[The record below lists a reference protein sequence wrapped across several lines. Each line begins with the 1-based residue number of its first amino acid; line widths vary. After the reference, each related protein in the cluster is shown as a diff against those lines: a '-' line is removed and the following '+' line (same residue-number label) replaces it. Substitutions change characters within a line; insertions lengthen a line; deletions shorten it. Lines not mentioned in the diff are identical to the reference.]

1 VLHNARLRRPAR
13 SPQTKDWPI
22 KRKGDLK
29 VTARQTTTRKKVA
42 RKKATT
48 KKTTRK
54 KAAKKTARKKIGRI
68 AASDVLGAE
77 LPKSLKALS
86 RQLRRDLNAIE
97 KQIETARK
105 ETRRSLTRVVRDAS
119 HHLGTLEARG
129 QKEWRKMSSR
139 ARLEVERTLERV
151 KRATR
156 KK

>member
-1 VLHNARLRRPAR
+1 M
-13 SPQTKDWPI
+13 
-22 KRKGDLK
+22 
-29 VTARQTTTRKKVA
+29 TAQQTTTRKKA
-42 RKKATT
+42 TRKKATA

-54 KAAKKTARKKIGRI
+54 KAAKKTTRKKAGRI
-68 AASDVLGAE
+68 AASDLLGAE

-105 ETRRSLTRVVRDAS
+105 ETRRSLTRIVRDAS

-139 ARLEVERTLERV
+139 ARNEVEHTIKRV
-151 KRATR
+151 RRAAQKR
-156 KK
+156 

>member
-1 VLHNARLRRPAR
+1 
-13 SPQTKDWPI
+13 
-22 KRKGDLK
+22 
-29 VTARQTTTRKKVA
+29 VTARQTTT

-54 KAAKKTARKKIGRI
+54 KATTGKTTRKKVAKKTGRKKAGRI
-68 AASDVLGAE
+68 ATSDLLGTE

-97 KQIETARK
+97 KQIETAQK
-105 ETRRSLTRVVRDAS
+105 ETRRSLTRIVRDAS

-129 QKEWRKMSSR
+129 QREWRKMSAR
-139 ARLEVERTLERV
+139 ARSEVERTLKRV
-151 KRATR
+151 KRATQ

>member
-1 VLHNARLRRPAR
+1 
-13 SPQTKDWPI
+13 
-22 KRKGDLK
+22 
-29 VTARQTTTRKKVA
+29 VTARQTTTRKKAA
-42 RKKATT
+42 RKKATA

-54 KAAKKTARKKIGRI
+54 KAAKKTARKKLGRI
-68 AASDVLGAE
+68 AASDLLGAE

-97 KQIETARK
+97 RQIQTARK

-139 ARLEVERTLERV
+139 ARSEVERTLKRV
-151 KRATR
+151 KRATQ